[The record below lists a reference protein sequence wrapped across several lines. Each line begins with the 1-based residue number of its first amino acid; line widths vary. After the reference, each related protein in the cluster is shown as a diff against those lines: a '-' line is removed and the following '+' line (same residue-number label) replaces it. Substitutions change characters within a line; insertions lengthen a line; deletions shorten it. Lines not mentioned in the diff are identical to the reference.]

1 MSDAPSHTMF
11 FGDAERSFA
20 LPAELIIELE
30 RKTDT
35 GIGALSRRFYAGDF
49 RHQELIEIVRLGLVG
64 GGTDPKEAAALV
76 AAYAQPL
83 PVMELYAVALPVM
96 DTTMFGPAKKKGK
109 RK

>member
-11 FGDAERSFA
+11 FGDGERTFA

-49 RHQELIEIVRLGLVG
+49 RHQELIEIVRLGLIG
-64 GGTDPKEAAALV
+64 GGEKPEIAAALV
-76 AAYAQPL
+76 AAYAAPL
-83 PVMELYAVALPVM
+83 PVMEIYQIALPVM
-96 DTTMFGPAKKKGK
+96 ETVMFGPAKKKGK